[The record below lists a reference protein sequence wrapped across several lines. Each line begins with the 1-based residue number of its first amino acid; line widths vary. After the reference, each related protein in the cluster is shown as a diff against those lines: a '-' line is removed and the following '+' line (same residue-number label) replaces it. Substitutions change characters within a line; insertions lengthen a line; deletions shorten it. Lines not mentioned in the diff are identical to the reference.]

1 MFHRPGH
8 PSTADFGRNAMLH
21 FKNGLA
27 GAIVS
32 LALLAGQPAGAQE
45 AATPAKS
52 TKMLETGGIHGEL
65 LTFGEDKAL
74 TAGSSVFAQIR
85 LSSQVSGKRSASQ
98 AAEIIIAAERG
109 DIVAVTGASV
119 KDEDGGAKRARVD
132 GLRKG
137 RDRTVLVEVRLP
149 KAEAAEPTRLKVS
162 LLAVPGN
169 GSKADTP
176 EPAGQQAAAEVSWSV
191 KDCVGGYYGALQQIR
206 ENAELKISEKL
217 KVATKAD
224 PALPQSWLFS
234 PKPERRSRR
243 LRRSSPDTTA
253 ASPTERERAVFAE
266 AGKLVRAGR
275 DPALST
281 SVDLGWALGKVAG
294 DLDGY
299 LAQPANAAICTGAPG
314 MIGYY
319 DKRLEA
325 LPKRGEY
332 LTRLAADAK
341 AVAREKAEAALQTAR
356 ELSDGAAAWGSLTP
370 VATKAMA
377 LGDDGLK
384 GLTLSLAELAALP
397 AEALG
402 KVKDAL
408 TPYEALS
415 QVREA
420 GFETDGMPE
429 AVQRAVREALVA
441 IDAAARLE
449 VVQQRHME
457 MQRAFEGRIKAI
469 RDAHSAHCT
478 CQR

>member
-1 MFHRPGH
+1 
-8 PSTADFGRNAMLH
+8 MLH

-27 GAIVS
+27 SAIVS
-32 LALLAGQPAGAQE
+32 LALLAGQTAGAQE
-45 AATPAKS
+45 AATPARP
-52 TKMLETGGIHGEL
+52 TKILETGGIRGEL
-65 LTFGEDKAL
+65 LTFGENEAL

-85 LSSQVSGKRSASQ
+85 LSSQVSGRRSASQ
-98 AAEIIIAAERG
+98 AAELIVTAERG
-109 DIVAVTGASV
+109 EIVSLTGASV
-119 KDEDGGAKRARVD
+119 GDEDGGAKRARVE

-137 RDRTVLVEVRLP
+137 RDRTVLVELRLP
-149 KAEAAEPTRLKVS
+149 NAETAEPTRLKVS
-162 LLAVPGN
+162 LLALSGD
-169 GSKADTP
+169 GSRADGAA
-176 EPAGQQAAAEVSWSV
+176 PAGQQPVAAEISWGV
-191 KDCVGGYYGALQQIR
+191 KDCAGGYYGALQQIR
-206 ENAELKISEKL
+206 ANAELKISDKL
-217 KVATKAD
+217 KLAAKPD

-243 LRRSSPDTTA
+243 LRRSSPDITA
-253 ASPTERERAVFAE
+253 SSPTDRERAVFTE

-319 DKRLEA
+319 EKRLEA
-325 LPKRGEY
+325 LPKHGER

-341 AVAREKAEAALQTAR
+341 AVAREKAEIALQTAR
-356 ELSDGAAAWGSLTP
+356 ELPDGAATWGSLTP
-370 VATKAMA
+370 VATKAMT
-377 LGDDGLK
+377 LGDEGLK

-397 AEALG
+397 AEVLG
-402 KVKDAL
+402 KVKDAA
-408 TPYEALS
+408 TPYEALA

-420 GFETDGMPE
+420 GFETEGMPE
-429 AVQRAVREALVA
+429 AVRKAVRNALIA
-441 IDAAARLE
+441 LDAAARLE

-457 MQRAFEGRIKAI
+457 IQRAFEGRIRAI

-478 CQR
+478 CQS